1 MIKSDILDNGL
12 CLLTESMPDVRS
24 ISLGAWLTRGS
35 RDEGEGKGNSG
46 IAHFTEHMLFKGTT
60 RRSAEEIAQ
69 QVDSI
74 GGQLDAFTAKEC
86 ASYYIK
92 ILDEHLPQ
100 AVDLLSDLLLRPAFK
115 SVDVDRERKVIQ
127 EEIKMVEDIPDE
139 LVHELYTETFWPN
152 HSLGRPILGSV
163 DSINE
168 ITSESLRH
176 FFDQTYVAENLV
188 VAVAGHLEHSSVR
201 DLIENAFSDLSS
213 RETVDDTVVPIAK
226 PGLHVCVKDI
236 EQSHLC
242 IGLEGYSQVDDK
254 RYSSYVFNTVL
265 GGSMS
270 SRLFQNIRE
279 KRGLAY
285 AVNSGL
291 ESYRDVGLL
300 TIYAGCDSASV
311 REVVDLVIAELSAL
325 KTSLVSDSELQ
336 RAKDH
341 LKGNLVLGLESTA
354 SRMAQLARS
363 EIYFGR
369 QIDLSENL
377 KNLDKVTAEDIRC
390 VANDF
395 FKKDRLAVTILGP
408 ESDPV
413 LSVN

>member
-12 CLLTESMPDVRS
+12 CLLPESMPDVRS
-24 ISLGAWLTRGS
+24 ISLGVWLTRGS
-35 RDEGEGKGNSG
+35 RDEGEGKENSG

-69 QVDSI
+69 QVDSL

-100 AVDLLSDLLLRPAFK
+100 AVDLLSDLLLRPAFE

-163 DSINE
+163 DSIRE
-168 ITSESLRH
+168 ITSESLRN
-176 FFDQTYVAENLV
+176 FFDQTYVADNLV
-188 VAVAGHLEHSSVR
+188 IAAAGHLEHSLVR
-201 DLIENAFSDLSS
+201 DLIENAFLNLSS
-213 RETVDDTVVPIAK
+213 RGTVDDTVVPVAK

-311 REVVDLVIAELSAL
+311 CEVVDLVIAELNTL

-369 QIDLSENL
+369 QIDLAENL
-377 KNLDKVTAEDIRC
+377 EHLDKVTVEDVRC

-395 FKKDRLAVTILGP
+395 FKKDGIAVTILGP

>member
-24 ISLGAWLTRGS
+24 ISLGVWLTRGS
-35 RDEGEGKGNSG
+35 RDEGEGKENSG

-69 QVDSI
+69 QVDSL

-100 AVDLLSDLLLRPAFK
+100 AVDLLSDLLLRPAFE

-163 DSINE
+163 DSIRE
-168 ITSESLRH
+168 ITSESLRN
-176 FFDQTYVAENLV
+176 FFDQTYVADNLV
-188 VAVAGHLEHSSVR
+188 IAAAGHLEHSLVR
-201 DLIENAFSDLSS
+201 DLIENAFLNLSS
-213 RETVDDTVVPIAK
+213 RGTVDDTVVPVAK

-311 REVVDLVIAELSAL
+311 CEVVDLVIAELNTL

-369 QIDLSENL
+369 QIDLAENL
-377 KNLDKVTAEDIRC
+377 EHLDKVTVEDVRC

-395 FKKDRLAVTILGP
+395 FKKDGIAVTILGP